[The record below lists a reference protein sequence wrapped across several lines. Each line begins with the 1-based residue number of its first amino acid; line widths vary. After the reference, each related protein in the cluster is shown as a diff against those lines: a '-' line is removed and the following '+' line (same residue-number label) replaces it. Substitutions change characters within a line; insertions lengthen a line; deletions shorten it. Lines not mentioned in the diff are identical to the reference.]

1 MKLKIF
7 IGSILLGASVLFLSC
22 YEGHG
27 LSPSA
32 ESVTNSGISGRIT
45 FIGAWP
51 DSTKEV
57 RIAVLEEYPKG
68 IENPDELFSFV
79 LTHLVTFSDTIPRYV
94 DHYDYDLTLDPGEYG
109 WILVAWFPKIEN
121 YLLGVKELGA
131 YYETEQ
137 DPSPVTVVRN
147 YITKGIDMEAA
158 FDNVYQDT
166 PFF

>member
-1 MKLKIF
+1 VKLKIF

-32 ESVTNSGISGRIT
+32 ESVTNSGVSGRIT
-45 FIGAWP
+45 FIGTWP

-79 LTHLVTFSDTIPRYV
+79 LQHLVTFSDTIPRYV
-94 DHYDYDLTLDPGEYG
+94 DHYDYELTLEPGEYG
-109 WILVAWFPKIEN
+109 WILVAWFPEIEN

-147 YITKGIDMEAA
+147 YMTKGIDIEAV